1 MHAKNQLHL
10 FLLFWDIGKI
20 PNLLFWLLWE
30 CLAIISKNNTTSL
43 FEVIF
48 KQKHVYP
55 SPLSWNITQIL
66 QTFCSGYFENARLQW
81 PKMIAETCRILWCLS
96 TKQKSTYTL
105 KNPAIWLV
113 KNILGNNSRTRIL
126 PNIGF
131 AMESQQIKQFSFC
144 IVFEKTNEDNLKKI
158 QNALFAKIWE
168 KMNFPQKSKFVIF

>member
-1 MHAKNQLHL
+1 MEYISWKV
-10 FLLFWDIGKI
+10 LLFIIKELELLNVAKI
-20 PNLLFWLLWE
+20 LVWL
-30 CLAIISKNNTTSL
+30 
-43 FEVIF
+43 
-48 KQKHVYP
+48 P
-55 SPLSWNITQIL
+55 
-66 QTFCSGYFENARLQW
+66 EN
-81 PKMIAETCRILWCLS
+81 
-96 TKQKSTYTL
+96 
-105 KNPAIWLV
+105 NPAIWLV